1 GLVDPAGRPA
11 RLRAKHQHHVRPGDR
26 LPDHAGLRL
35 QPAVQR
41 GHDPRVRAVRDDVLH
56 AHRLPRRARLRRRAD
71 ARRDPVPRPLR
82 PVLGAPPRRRR
93 GRVAVLA
100 LRRRGLDPAVLDPV
114 PAVERDRAM
123 PSFGRNANAVII
135 GVACV
140 VTAILYGALAPVFG
154 YRIEW
159 AGVTMLIALGA
170 ALGIMF
176 FVLHTGGGE

>member
-1 GLVDPAGRPA
+1 
-11 RLRAKHQHHVRPGDR
+11 
-26 LPDHAGLRL
+26 
-35 QPAVQR
+35 
-41 GHDPRVRAVRDDVLH
+41 
-56 AHRLPRRARLRRRAD
+56 
-71 ARRDPVPRPLR
+71 
-82 PVLGAPPRRRR
+82 
-93 GRVAVLA
+93 
-100 LRRRGLDPAVLDPV
+100 
-114 PAVERDRAM
+114 M
-123 PSFGRNANAVII
+123 PSFGRNGNAVII